1 MGVANV
7 GLGRLLQ
14 HITDLG
20 GAEAQLQ
27 RTFSG
32 VEKEVSRGESL
43 VGNTAFW
50 SQCVL
55 QLFASELVIW
65 RRANPLID
73 VENVGISE
81 PEMPGGFKSWRRL
94 GMKAI
99 FLRDAL
105 KVSLV
110 PVMWSTEIG
119 GHLSC
124 PYYVVEASAV
134 LFLEPSEGDVC
145 VPSNFRGVCY
155 VKVIRLTMEVVSA
168 MGQLRKERRVGKKR
182 LGLNERDKVDKSLG
196 KERSAR
202 LETKKL
208 LEEFNDYTNKC
219 ERNIMYIVQMVEG
232 PLDLSDV
239 ELDCCWSVV

>member
-1 MGVANV
+1 MKG
-7 GLGRLLQ
+7 
-14 HITDLG
+14 G
-20 GAEAQLQ
+20 GALETDEHAFVGYPPQYYVVGEIKPNAVLGHFLALK
-27 RTFSG
+27 RKSAG
-32 VEKEVSRGESL
+32 VKAWLATLPFGPNVSS
-43 VGNTAFW
+43 
-50 SQCVL
+50 
-55 QLFASELVIW
+55 SELVIW

-99 FLRDAL
+99 FLRGAKASAIALSVTSIVANAL

-168 MGQLRKERRVGKKR
+168 MDGGVWWGFFPYRMRFGGGFWRCTRVGNVSKAVS
-182 LGLNERDKVDKSLG
+182 GNPSQSEPNV
-196 KERSAR
+196 
-202 LETKKL
+202 
-208 LEEFNDYTNKC
+208 
-219 ERNIMYIVQMVEG
+219 
-232 PLDLSDV
+232 
-239 ELDCCWSVV
+239 

>member
-1 MGVANV
+1 MKG
-7 GLGRLLQ
+7 
-14 HITDLG
+14 G
-20 GAEAQLQ
+20 GALETDEHAFVGHFLALK
-27 RTFSG
+27 RKSAGVKAWLATLPFGPNVSSRFPSG
-32 VEKEVSRGESL
+32 NSSSSSYNSDRH
-43 VGNTAFW
+43 
-50 SQCVL
+50 C
-55 QLFASELVIW
+55 
-65 RRANPLID
+65 
-73 VENVGISE
+73 ISE